1 MLIHKSEKIKLLSCM
16 IGFINYS
23 HLGLHISM
31 KNKGKE
37 FLKDS
42 AQWVIIFGVL
52 YLLVFYNYVEVKGI
66 LNHKFN

>member
-1 MLIHKSEKIKLLSCM
+1 M
-16 IGFINYS
+16 IGFIKLFPFRLAYINE
-23 HLGLHISM
+23 I
-31 KNKGKE
+31 KGKE

-42 AQWVIIFGVL
+42 AQWVIIFGAI

>member
-16 IGFINYS
+16 IGFIKLFPFRLAYINE
-23 HLGLHISM
+23 
-31 KNKGKE
+31 KKGKE

-42 AQWVIIFGVL
+42 AQWVIIFGAI

>member
-1 MLIHKSEKIKLLSCM
+1 
-16 IGFINYS
+16 
-23 HLGLHISM
+23 M

-42 AQWVIIFGVL
+42 AQWVIIFVAI
-52 YLLVFYNYVEVKGI
+52 YLLVFYNYVEVKEI